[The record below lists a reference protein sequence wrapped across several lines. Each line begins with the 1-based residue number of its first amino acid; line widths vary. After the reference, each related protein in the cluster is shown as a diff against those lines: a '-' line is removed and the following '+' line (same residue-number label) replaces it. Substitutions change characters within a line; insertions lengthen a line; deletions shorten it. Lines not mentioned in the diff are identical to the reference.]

1 MEDGAKPSSFFL
13 KQLSFSYILR
23 KRSRNATLTD
33 FFILLFYNVSM
44 GRLKQGT
51 YPLRIS
57 ITEHPHF
64 SDRLR
69 IAMQIRD
76 CSVEEL
82 AASSFVTKS
91 TICSYRSGHR
101 SPNVETLRLLAKN
114 LDVSADFLIG
124 LKEII
129 YV

>member
-1 MEDGAKPSSFFL
+1 
-13 KQLSFSYILR
+13 
-23 KRSRNATLTD
+23 
-33 FFILLFYNVSM
+33 M
-44 GRLKQGT
+44 GKLKQGT

-64 SDRLR
+64 SDRLK

-91 TICSYRSGHR
+91 TICGYRNGHR

-124 LKEII
+124 LKEVI